1 MVLVNYLYENGVK
14 NSEVTLVESIVRNAI
29 ATEQKPRSA
38 DLIEGPRIIVVGAGG
53 AGNNTL
59 NRMARLG
66 VSGAEL
72 IAVNTDKQHLT
83 LIHDSVKKLLIGQSV
98 TRGLGAGGYPEVGA
112 KAAEVSRATLS
123 QALDGADMVF
133 LTAGMGGGTGT
144 GAAPII
150 ADIAKE
156 QGAIVIAMVTYPFKL
171 ERARLSKADEG
182 IQKLRKVADTVII
195 IDNNRLVE
203 LVPNL
208 PIEQAFSVADEV
220 ISRAVKG
227 ITETITTPS
236 LINLDYADV
245 RSIMTQGG
253 VSVIS
258 VGEAKGHQ
266 RVEEV
271 VEDTLRNSLLDVDY
285 TGAKG
290 CLIHITGGPD
300 LTLGE
305 ANEIGERLTEAIDP
319 KATVI
324 WGARIVP
331 EAEGKIEVIAIMTGV
346 HSSHVKGPMGGA
358 ISDKT
363 SAKDLDAVLGI
374 SYLK

>member
-1 MVLVNYLYENGVK
+1 MDYLVRDA
-14 NSEVTLVESIVRNAI
+14 VTPTSSQEAKSPI
-29 ATEQKPRSA
+29 KM
-38 DLIEGPRIIVVGAGG
+38 IEGPKILVIGVGG

-66 VSGAEL
+66 VGGAEL
-72 IAVNTDKQHLT
+72 IAVNTDKQHLS
-83 LIHDSVKKLLIGQSV
+83 IVHDSIKKLLIGQAV

-112 KAAEVSRATLS
+112 KAAEVSRAALS
-123 QALDGADMVF
+123 KVMEGTDMLF

-144 GAAPII
+144 GSSPII

-156 QGAIVIAMVTYPFKL
+156 QGAIVIAMVTYPFRM
-171 ERARLSKADEG
+171 ERARLLKADDG
-182 IQKLRKVADTVII
+182 IERLRKVADTVVI

-245 RSIMTQGG
+245 RSIMTAGG

-258 VGEAKGHQ
+258 VGESRGH
-266 RVEEV
+266 RKVEDV
-271 VEDTLRNSLLDVDY
+271 VEDTLKNSLLDVDY

-290 CLIHITGGPD
+290 ALIHITGGPD

-319 KATVI
+319 QATVI

-331 EAEGKIEVIAIMTGV
+331 EYEGRVEVITIMTGV
-346 HSSHVKGPMGGA
+346 KSSHIKGVA
-358 ISDKT
+358 SEAFRDTKKV
-363 SAKDLDAVLGI
+363 AADDLGLF
-374 SYLK
+374 YLR

>member
-1 MVLVNYLYENGVK
+1 MDSVVSGALGKEQ
-14 NSEVTLVESIVRNAI
+14 SSTFTPVR
-29 ATEQKPRSA
+29 SS
-38 DLIEGPRIIVVGAGG
+38 EGPKILVIGVGG

-59 NRMARLG
+59 NRMARSG
-66 VSGAEL
+66 IVGAEL
-72 IAVNTDKQHLT
+72 IAVNTDKQHLM
-83 LIHDSVKKLLIGQSV
+83 IVHDSVKKLLIGQTV

-112 KAAEVSRATLS
+112 KAAEVSRAAIS
-123 QALDGADMVF
+123 QILEGTDMLF

-144 GAAPII
+144 GASPII
-150 ADIAKE
+150 ADVAKE
-156 QGAIVIAMVTYPFKL
+156 QGAIVISMVTYPFRL
-171 ERARLSKADEG
+171 ERSRLLKADAG
-182 IQKLRKVADTVII
+182 IEKLRNVSDTVII

-220 ISRAVKG
+220 ICRAVKG

-245 RSIMTQGG
+245 RAIMMQGG

-258 VGEAKGHQ
+258 VGESRGHQ
-266 RVEEV
+266 RIAEV
-271 VEDTLRNSLLDVDY
+271 VEDTLKNSLLDVDY

-290 CLIHITGGPD
+290 ALIHITGGPD

-319 KATVI
+319 QANVI
-324 WGARIVP
+324 WGARIIP
-331 EAEGKIEVIAIMTGV
+331 EYEGRIEVIAIMTGV
-346 HSSHVKGPMGGA
+346 RSSHIKGA
-358 ISDKT
+358 
-363 SAKDLDAVLGI
+363 SAKTEKIIGDDLGLG
-374 SYLK
+374 YLK

>member
-1 MVLVNYLYENGVK
+1 MDSLIRDA
-14 NSEVTLVESIVRNAI
+14 VTPGMGQE
-29 ATEQKPRSA
+29 TRSSA
-38 DLIEGPRIIVVGAGG
+38 KMIEGPKILVIGVGG
-53 AGNNTL
+53 AGNNTV
-59 NRMARLG
+59 NRMAR
-66 VSGAEL
+66 VNVAGAEL
-72 IAVNTDKQHLT
+72 IAVNTDKQHLS
-83 LIHDSVKKLLIGQSV
+83 IMHDSIKKLLIGQSV
-98 TRGLGAGGYPEVGA
+98 TRGLGAGGYPEVGT
-112 KAAEVSRATLS
+112 KAAEVSRAALS
-123 QALDGADMVF
+123 KVMEGTDMLF

-144 GAAPII
+144 GASPVI

-156 QGAIVIAMVTYPFKL
+156 QGAIVIAMVTYPFRM
-171 ERARLSKADEG
+171 ERARLIKADDG
-182 IQKLRKVADTVII
+182 IERLRKVADTVVI

-245 RSIMTQGG
+245 RSIMTAGG

-258 VGEAKGHQ
+258 VGESRGHS

-271 VEDTLRNSLLDVDY
+271 VEDTLKNSLLDVDY

-300 LTLGE
+300 LTLGD

-319 KATVI
+319 QATVI
-324 WGARIVP
+324 WGARIIP
-331 EAEGKIEVIAIMTGV
+331 EYEGKVEVIVIMTGV
-346 HSSHVKGPMGGA
+346 KSSHIKGPMADALSSGA
-358 ISDKT
+358 KAEAELDK
-363 SAKDLDAVLGI
+363 ALGI
-374 SYLK
+374 MYLR

>member
-1 MVLVNYLYENGVK
+1 MEN
-14 NSEVTLVESIVRNAI
+14 IVRNAI
-29 ATEQKPRSA
+29 VPEQKSSTHPK
-38 DLIEGPRIIVVGAGG
+38 LIEGPRIIVMGAGG
-53 AGNNTL
+53 AGSNTL

-66 VSGAEL
+66 ITGAEL
-72 IAVNTDKQHLT
+72 IALNTDKQHLT
-83 LIHDSVKKLLIGQSV
+83 LVHDSVKKLLIGQSV
-98 TRGLGAGGYPEVGA
+98 TRGLGAGGFPEIGA
-112 KAAEVSRATLS
+112 KAAEVSRAALA
-123 QALDGADMVF
+123 QALDGADMLF
-133 LTAGMGGGTGT
+133 ITAGMGGGTGT
-144 GAAPII
+144 GASPII

-156 QGAIVIAMVTYPFKL
+156 QGAIVIAMVTYPFRL
-171 ERARLSKADEG
+171 ERARLTKADEG
-182 IQKLRKVADTVII
+182 IQKLRKIADTVII

-245 RSIMTQGG
+245 RAIMTQGG

-290 CLIHITGGPD
+290 ALIHITGGPD

-319 KATVI
+319 QATVI

-331 EAEGKIEVIAIMTGV
+331 EYEGKIEVIAIMTGV
-346 HSSHVKGPMGGA
+346 QSPHIRGPM
-358 ISDKT
+358 
-363 SAKDLDAVLGI
+363 SASLQQPSSMEELDASLGI

>member
-1 MVLVNYLYENGVK
+1 MDSL
-14 NSEVTLVESIVRNAI
+14 VRNAI
-29 ATEQKPRSA
+29 SSDKKPAQDIRMF
-38 DLIEGPRIIVVGAGG
+38 DGPKIVAMGVGGG
-53 AGNNTL
+53 GNNTV
-59 NRMARLG
+59 NRLARVG
-66 VSGAEL
+66 IQGAEL
-72 IAVNTDKQHLT
+72 YAVNTDKQHLT
-83 LIHDSVKKLLIGQSV
+83 LMHDSIKKILLGQSV

-112 KAAEVSRATLS
+112 KAAEVSRAALS
-123 QALDGADMVF
+123 QVLEGTDMLF

-144 GAAPII
+144 GASPIV

-156 QGAIVIAMVTYPFKL
+156 QGSIVIGMVTYPFRM
-171 ERARLSKADEG
+171 ERARLLKADAG
-182 IQKLRKVADTVII
+182 IDKLRKVADTVVI

-220 ISRAVKG
+220 ICRAVKG

-245 RSIMTQGG
+245 RAIMTQGG

-258 VGEAKGHQ
+258 VGESRGHGK
-266 RVEEV
+266 VSEV
-271 VEDTLRNSLLDVDY
+271 VDDTLKNSLLDVDY
-285 TGAKG
+285 AGAKG
-290 CLIHITGGPD
+290 ALIHITGGPD

-319 KATVI
+319 QATVI

-331 EAEGKIEVIAIMTGV
+331 ECEGKVEVIAIMTGV
-346 HSSHVKGPMGGA
+346 KSQHIKGPIAGA
-358 ISDKT
+358 TDSARETEMDKT
-363 SAKDLDAVLGI
+363 LGI
-374 SYLK
+374 MYLR

>member
-1 MVLVNYLYENGVK
+1 
-14 NSEVTLVESIVRNAI
+14 
-29 ATEQKPRSA
+29 
-38 DLIEGPRIIVVGAGG
+38 
-53 AGNNTL
+53 
-59 NRMARLG
+59 
-66 VSGAEL
+66 
-72 IAVNTDKQHLT
+72 
-83 LIHDSVKKLLIGQSV
+83 
-98 TRGLGAGGYPEVGA
+98 
-112 KAAEVSRATLS
+112 
-123 QALDGADMVF
+123 
-133 LTAGMGGGTGT
+133 
-144 GAAPII
+144 
-150 ADIAKE
+150 
-156 QGAIVIAMVTYPFKL
+156 
-171 ERARLSKADEG
+171 
-182 IQKLRKVADTVII
+182 
-195 IDNNRLVE
+195 LVE

-245 RSIMTQGG
+245 RSIMAQGG

-258 VGEAKGHQ
+258 VGESKGHT

-290 CLIHITGGPD
+290 ALIHITGGPD

-319 KATVI
+319 SATVI
-324 WGARIVP
+324 WGARIIP
-331 EAEGKIEVIAIMTGV
+331 EYEGRIEVIAIMTGV
-346 HSSHVKGPMGGA
+346 QSPHIRGPMAGA
-358 ISDKT
+358 MQST
-363 SAKDLDAVLGI
+363 STEELDASLGI

>member
-1 MVLVNYLYENGVK
+1 MDSLIRDAVTPGMGQ
-14 NSEVTLVESIVRNAI
+14 EV
-29 ATEQKPRSA
+29 RSSA
-38 DLIEGPRIIVVGAGG
+38 KMIEGPKILVIGVGG
-53 AGNNTL
+53 AGNNTV
-59 NRMARLG
+59 NRMAR
-66 VSGAEL
+66 VNVAGAEL
-72 IAVNTDKQHLT
+72 IAVNTDKQHLS
-83 LIHDSVKKLLIGQSV
+83 IMHDSIKKLLIGQSV
-98 TRGLGAGGYPEVGA
+98 TRGLGAGGYPEVGT
-112 KAAEVSRATLS
+112 KAAEVSRAALS
-123 QALDGADMVF
+123 KVMEGTDMLF

-144 GAAPII
+144 GASPVI

-156 QGAIVIAMVTYPFKL
+156 QGAIVIAMVTYPFRM
-171 ERARLSKADEG
+171 ERARLIKADDG
-182 IQKLRKVADTVII
+182 IERLRKVADTVVI

-245 RSIMTQGG
+245 RSIMTAGG

-258 VGEAKGHQ
+258 VGESRGHS

-271 VEDTLRNSLLDVDY
+271 VEDTLKNSLLDVDY

-290 CLIHITGGPD
+290 CLIHITGGPN
-300 LTLGE
+300 LTLGD

-319 KATVI
+319 QATVI
-324 WGARIVP
+324 WGARIIP
-331 EAEGKIEVIAIMTGV
+331 EYEGRVEVIVIMTGV
-346 HSSHVKGPMGGA
+346 KSSHIRGA
-358 ISDKT
+358 ASEAFRNSEKKATD
-363 SAKDLDAVLGI
+363 DLGI
-374 SYLK
+374 RFL

>member
-1 MVLVNYLYENGVK
+1 M
-14 NSEVTLVESIVRNAI
+14 ESIVRNAI
-29 ATEQKPRSA
+29 TSEQKPIHGLA
-38 DLIEGPRIIVVGAGG
+38 EGPRIVVVGVGG

-83 LIHDSVKKLLIGQSV
+83 LIHDAVKKLLIGQSV

-133 LTAGMGGGTGT
+133 ITAGMGGGTGT

-171 ERARLSKADEG
+171 ERARLLKADEG

-258 VGEAKGHQ
+258 VGEARGHQ

-290 CLIHITGGPD
+290 CLIHITGGTD

-319 KATVI
+319 SATVI

-331 EAEGKIEVIAIMTGV
+331 EYEGKVEVIAIMTGV
-346 HSSHVKGPMGGA
+346 QSAHIKGPMTEGLAAG
-358 ISDKT
+358 SK
-363 SAKDLDAVLGI
+363 AKALDETLGI
-374 SYLK
+374 SFI

>member
-1 MVLVNYLYENGVK
+1 MEA
-14 NSEVTLVESIVRNAI
+14 IVRNAVT
-29 ATEQKPRSA
+29 TEQKTTPHPK
-38 DLIEGPRIIVVGAGG
+38 LIEGPRIIVMGSGG

-98 TRGLGAGGYPEVGA
+98 TRGLGAGGYPEIGA
-112 KAAEVSRATLS
+112 KAAEVSRASLS
-123 QALDGADMVF
+123 QALDGTDMLF

-144 GAAPII
+144 GTAPII

-156 QGAIVIAMVTYPFKL
+156 QGAIVIAMVTYPFRL
-171 ERARLSKADEG
+171 ERARLTKADAG

-290 CLIHITGGPD
+290 CMIHITGGPD

-305 ANEIGERLTEAIDP
+305 ANDIGERLTEAIDP
-319 KATVI
+319 EATVI
-324 WGARIVP
+324 WGARIIP
-331 EAEGKIEVIAIMTGV
+331 EYEGRIEVIAIMTGV
-346 HSSHVKGPMGGA
+346 QSPHIRGPM
-358 ISDKT
+358 
-363 SAKDLDAVLGI
+363 SASLAESAVSKEELDATLGI

>member
-1 MVLVNYLYENGVK
+1 MDSLVRDSVTPGMGQEARSPVK
-14 NSEVTLVESIVRNAI
+14 MM
-29 ATEQKPRSA
+29 
-38 DLIEGPRIIVVGAGG
+38 EGPKILVMGIGG
-53 AGNNTL
+53 AGNNTV
-59 NRMARLG
+59 NRMARVG
-66 VSGAEL
+66 VAGAEL
-72 IAVNTDKQHLT
+72 IAVNTDKQHLS
-83 LIHDSVKKLLIGQSV
+83 IVHDSIKKILIGQSV
-98 TRGLGAGGYPEVGA
+98 TRGLGAGGYPEVGL
-112 KAAEVSRATLS
+112 KAAEVSRAALS
-123 QALDGADMVF
+123 KVMEGTDMLF

-144 GAAPII
+144 GASPVV

-156 QGAIVIAMVTYPFKL
+156 QGAIVIAMVTYPFRM
-171 ERARLSKADEG
+171 ERARLIKADDG
-182 IQKLRKVADTVII
+182 IDRLRKVADTVVI

-245 RSIMTQGG
+245 RSIMTAGG

-258 VGEAKGHQ
+258 VGESRGHS

-271 VEDTLRNSLLDVDY
+271 VEDTLKNSLLDVDY

-300 LTLGE
+300 LTLGD

-319 KATVI
+319 QATVV
-324 WGARIVP
+324 WGARIIP
-331 EAEGKIEVIAIMTGV
+331 EYEGRVEVIVIMTGV
-346 HSSHVKGPMGGA
+346 KSSHIKGVASEAFRHSEKSMT
-358 ISDKT
+358 D
-363 SAKDLDAVLGI
+363 DLGI
-374 SYLK
+374 RFL

>member
-1 MVLVNYLYENGVK
+1 MDSLIRDA
-14 NSEVTLVESIVRNAI
+14 VTPGMGQE
-29 ATEQKPRSA
+29 TRSSA
-38 DLIEGPRIIVVGAGG
+38 KMIEGPKILVIGVGG
-53 AGNNTL
+53 AGNNTV
-59 NRMARLG
+59 NRMAR
-66 VSGAEL
+66 VNVAGAEL
-72 IAVNTDKQHLT
+72 IAVNTDKQHLS
-83 LIHDSVKKLLIGQSV
+83 IMHDSIKKLLIGQSV
-98 TRGLGAGGYPEVGA
+98 TRGLGAGGYPEVGT
-112 KAAEVSRATLS
+112 KAAEVSRAALS
-123 QALDGADMVF
+123 KVMEGTDMLF

-144 GAAPII
+144 GASPVI

-156 QGAIVIAMVTYPFKL
+156 QGAIVIAMVTYPFRM
-171 ERARLSKADEG
+171 ERARLIKADDG
-182 IQKLRKVADTVII
+182 IERLRKVADTVVI

-245 RSIMTQGG
+245 RSIMTAGG

-258 VGEAKGHQ
+258 VGESRGHS

-271 VEDTLRNSLLDVDY
+271 VEDTLKNSLLDVDY

-300 LTLGE
+300 LTLGD

-319 KATVI
+319 QATVI
-324 WGARIVP
+324 WGARIIP
-331 EAEGKIEVIAIMTGV
+331 EYEGRVEVIVIMTGV
-346 HSSHVKGPMGGA
+346 KSSHIKGVA
-358 ISDKT
+358 SEAFRNSEKKATD
-363 SAKDLDAVLGI
+363 DLGI
-374 SYLK
+374 RFL

>member
-1 MVLVNYLYENGVK
+1 MGQEARSPVK
-14 NSEVTLVESIVRNAI
+14 MM
-29 ATEQKPRSA
+29 
-38 DLIEGPRIIVVGAGG
+38 EGPKILVMGIGG
-53 AGNNTL
+53 AGNNTV
-59 NRMARLG
+59 NRMARVG
-66 VSGAEL
+66 VAGAEL
-72 IAVNTDKQHLT
+72 IAVNTDKQHLS
-83 LIHDSVKKLLIGQSV
+83 IVHDSIKKLLIGQSV
-98 TRGLGAGGYPEVGA
+98 TRGLGAGGYPEVGL
-112 KAAEVSRATLS
+112 KAAEVSRAALS
-123 QALDGADMVF
+123 KVMEGTDMLF

-144 GAAPII
+144 GASPVV

-156 QGAIVIAMVTYPFKL
+156 QGAIVIAMVTYPFRM
-171 ERARLSKADEG
+171 ERARLIKADDG
-182 IQKLRKVADTVII
+182 IDRLRKVADTVVI

-245 RSIMTQGG
+245 RSIMTAGG

-258 VGEAKGHQ
+258 VGESRGHTKVQ
-266 RVEEV
+266 DV
-271 VEDTLRNSLLDVDY
+271 VEDTLKNSLLDVDY

-319 KATVI
+319 QATVV

-331 EAEGKIEVIAIMTGV
+331 EYEGRVEVITIMTGV
-346 HSSHVKGPMGGA
+346 KSPHIRGA
-358 ISDKT
+358 ASEAFAREK
-363 SAKDLDAVLGI
+363 SPKDDLGI
-374 SYLK
+374 RYL

>member
-1 MVLVNYLYENGVK
+1 MDSLVRDSVTPGMGQEARSPVK
-14 NSEVTLVESIVRNAI
+14 MM
-29 ATEQKPRSA
+29 
-38 DLIEGPRIIVVGAGG
+38 EGPKILVMGIGG
-53 AGNNTL
+53 AGNNTV
-59 NRMARLG
+59 NRMARVG
-66 VSGAEL
+66 VAGAEL
-72 IAVNTDKQHLT
+72 IAVNTDKQHLS
-83 LIHDSVKKLLIGQSV
+83 IVHDSIKKLLIGQSV
-98 TRGLGAGGYPEVGA
+98 TRGLGAGGYPEVGL
-112 KAAEVSRATLS
+112 KAAEVSRAALS
-123 QALDGADMVF
+123 KVMEGTDMLF

-144 GAAPII
+144 GASPVV

-156 QGAIVIAMVTYPFKL
+156 QGAIVIAMVTYPFRM
-171 ERARLSKADEG
+171 ERARLIKADDG
-182 IQKLRKVADTVII
+182 IDRLRKVADTVVI

-245 RSIMTQGG
+245 RSIMTAGG

-258 VGEAKGHQ
+258 VGESRGHTKVQ
-266 RVEEV
+266 DV
-271 VEDTLRNSLLDVDY
+271 VEDTLKNSLLDVDY

-290 CLIHITGGPD
+290 ALIHITGGPD

-319 KATVI
+319 QATVV

-331 EAEGKIEVIAIMTGV
+331 EYEGRVEVITIMTGV
-346 HSSHVKGPMGGA
+346 KSPHIRGA
-358 ISDKT
+358 ASEAFAREK
-363 SAKDLDAVLGI
+363 SPKDDLGI
-374 SYLK
+374 RYL

>member
-1 MVLVNYLYENGVK
+1 MDSLVRDAVTPGMGQEARSPVK
-14 NSEVTLVESIVRNAI
+14 MM
-29 ATEQKPRSA
+29 
-38 DLIEGPRIIVVGAGG
+38 EGPKILVIGVGG
-53 AGNNTL
+53 AGNNTV
-59 NRMARLG
+59 NRMAR
-66 VSGAEL
+66 VNVAGAEL
-72 IAVNTDKQHLT
+72 IAVNTDKQHLS
-83 LIHDSVKKLLIGQSV
+83 IMHDSIKKLLIGQSV
-98 TRGLGAGGYPEVGA
+98 TRGLGAGGYPEVGT
-112 KAAEVSRATLS
+112 KAAEVSRAALS
-123 QALDGADMVF
+123 KVMEGIDMLF

-144 GAAPII
+144 GASPVI

-156 QGAIVIAMVTYPFKL
+156 QGAIVIAMVTYPFRM
-171 ERARLSKADEG
+171 ERARLIKADDG
-182 IQKLRKVADTVII
+182 IDRLRKVADTVVI

-245 RSIMTQGG
+245 RSIMTAGG

-258 VGEAKGHQ
+258 VGESKGHS
-266 RVEEV
+266 RVQDV
-271 VEDTLRNSLLDVDY
+271 VEDTLKNSLLDVDY

-290 CLIHITGGPD
+290 ALIHITGGPD

-319 KATVI
+319 QATVI

-331 EAEGKIEVIAIMTGV
+331 EYEGRVEVITIMTGV
-346 HSSHVKGPMGGA
+346 KSPHIRGA
-358 ISDKT
+358 ASEAFARDK
-363 SAKDLDAVLGI
+363 SPKDDLGI
-374 SYLK
+374 RYL